1 MKKIKIIFSI
11 LLFFISTFSFA
22 KILLQTNKEHILSK
36 NSEYIFRWWD
46 LIEVKKQDELCSSN
60 QFYGLRF
67 LKITCKDFK
76 IAKWIREQKGYQNI
90 DYFAVIPAQALFYKL
105 RDFEHEKL
113 QYLTITW
120 NDFSNRE
127 KALRS
132 INRIFDSISEDC
144 VGENRIVFVLIPTS
158 NETIEGSKINFQDKK
173 NTIFSQS
180 IIEDKLINFKN
191 KCIKRKIMRDQENK
205 VPIAYWIEFK
215 TSFSSDKILLK
226 R

>member
-1 MKKIKIIFSI
+1 MKSIFKILIITAFFINIFSFRKVI
-11 LLFFISTFSFA
+11 
-22 KILLQTNKEHILSK
+22 LQTYKEHLNSG

-46 LIEVKKQDELCSSN
+46 LIEIKKQDELCSSN
-60 QFYGLRF
+60 QFNGLRF

-76 IAKWIREQKGYQNI
+76 IAKWIKEQKGQQDV

-113 QYLTITW
+113 KYLTITW
-120 NDFSNRE
+120 NDFSNRK

-132 INRIFDSISEDC
+132 INKIFDSIGENC
-144 VGENRIVFVLIPTS
+144 AGENRIAFVLIPTS
-158 NETIEGSKINFQDKK
+158 DATIEGSKINFQDKK
-173 NTIFSQS
+173 TTIFSQS

-191 KCIKRKIMRDQENK
+191 KCIMRKILRDKENK
-205 VPIAYWIEFK
+205 SPIAYWIEFK
-215 TSFSSDKILLK
+215 TSFSSDKVLLK